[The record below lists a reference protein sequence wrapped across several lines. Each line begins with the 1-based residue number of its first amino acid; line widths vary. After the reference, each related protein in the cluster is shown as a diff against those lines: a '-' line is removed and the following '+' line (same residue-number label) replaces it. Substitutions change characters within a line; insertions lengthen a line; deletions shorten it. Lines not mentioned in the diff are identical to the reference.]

1 MFKYFLFLP
10 LIMSFCVQ
18 SSAQEKLFTLLDP
31 KQTGINF
38 INQISESEGLNVLAY
53 EYFFNGAG
61 VAVGDLDNDGLEDI
75 FFTANMKPNK
85 LYKNLGK
92 LTFKDITPQAGKQ
105 LEGRPGHWR
114 TGVTMADINK
124 DGLLDIYVCYSGKGE
139 AINRRNELFINL
151 GNMKFKESAKEYA
164 LDDTSFSTQAA
175 FFDYDLDGDLDMF
188 LLNHSTK
195 KVDNLEFAKYR
206 NQVDVNAGCKMFENK
221 GNKFEDVSDKVGIS
235 RSSLTF
241 GLGIVVADV
250 NLDGWPDLYVTNDYN
265 EPDHLYINNKQKGF
279 TDIAD
284 QALTHMSQFS
294 MGTDIA
300 DFNNDGLPDIITLDM
315 LPEDNKRQK
324 SLQLQE
330 NYEIFEL
337 MQQQGLH
344 KQYMR
349 NMLHLNNGDGTFS
362 EIGQLAGISKTDWS
376 WTPIFADFDND
387 GYKDL
392 FITNGYLRDYTNK
405 DFLKYWGDYKVKK
418 AIEREPVQL
427 MELIKAMPS
436 TKIPNYIFK
445 NDKQLGFTNQ
455 QTDWGFERPAISSA
469 AVAADLDKDGDLD
482 IVINNINEEAFIY
495 QNNSTKNKS
504 SHFIQIQISNKDHLP
519 IQGTKVFAYSKNNTQ
534 LQEVSQNRGYLS
546 SASTIL
552 HFGLNDDTSIDS
564 LKIVWPGNKLT
575 MYYQLKIDQRIDIEC
590 SIKNLQTIVKKENDK
605 PVFTKIPSPI
615 AYQHKSFNE
624 NDFKR
629 QPLML
634 TMYSNTGPILA
645 KADVNKDGLE
655 DLFIS
660 GNAESPG
667 KIWIQ
672 STDGRFNPIPNL
684 QIVNEEESAVA
695 AALFEDFNNDQWPD
709 LYVAKGGYSIWMPN
723 TLALQDEL
731 YINNGKGSFIDASKN
746 LPNLS
751 SSSKSCVRSADIDG
765 DGDKDLFIGGRIIPG
780 RYPVTPES
788 YLLINDGKGNFT
800 RKKTAF
806 DLIGMVTD
814 AQWIDLNND
823 KKLDIILVGE
833 WMPIKIYINTINGFE
848 DATDEFIPD
857 SPSGLWSSL
866 IVKDLNDD
874 GKVDLLLGNIGS
886 NTPFKFSKN
895 EPGTLTYADFDGNG
909 SIDPFFNFYVQGIS
923 YPYVSRDE
931 LNDQIYAMRRKFLNY
946 NQYASATMYDIFSK
960 DELKQSI
967 TLTATEQKTIALIQ
981 KNGKFVL
988 TQNLPMETQFSMNRV
1003 ILSDDFDKDGY
1014 EEILLLGNQTANRLK
1029 MGAIQANKGMLLKQ
1043 RADQS
1048 FEYVNQ
1054 VKSGLNIQGDVKS
1067 ALTLKVDG
1075 KRVLLIGA
1083 SDQPLQA
1090 YSY

>member
-1 MFKYFLFLP
+1 
-10 LIMSFCVQ
+10 
-18 SSAQEKLFTLLDP
+18 
-31 KQTGINF
+31 
-38 INQISESEGLNVLAY
+38 
-53 EYFFNGAG
+53 
-61 VAVGDLDNDGLEDI
+61 
-75 FFTANMKPNK
+75 
-85 LYKNLGK
+85 
-92 LTFKDITPQAGKQ
+92 
-105 LEGRPGHWR
+105 
-114 TGVTMADINK
+114 
-124 DGLLDIYVCYSGKGE
+124 
-139 AINRRNELFINL
+139 
-151 GNMKFKESAKEYA
+151 
-164 LDDTSFSTQAA
+164 
-175 FFDYDLDGDLDMF
+175 
-188 LLNHSTK
+188 
-195 KVDNLEFAKYR
+195 
-206 NQVDVNAGCKMFENK
+206 
-221 GNKFEDVSDKVGIS
+221 
-235 RSSLTF
+235 
-241 GLGIVVADV
+241 
-250 NLDGWPDLYVTNDYN
+250 
-265 EPDHLYINNKQKGF
+265 
-279 TDIAD
+279 
-284 QALTHMSQFS
+284 
-294 MGTDIA
+294 
-300 DFNNDGLPDIITLDM
+300 
-315 LPEDNKRQK
+315 
-324 SLQLQE
+324 
-330 NYEIFEL
+330 
-337 MQQQGLH
+337 
-344 KQYMR
+344 
-349 NMLHLNNGDGTFS
+349 
-362 EIGQLAGISKTDWS
+362 
-376 WTPIFADFDND
+376 
-387 GYKDL
+387 
-392 FITNGYLRDYTNK
+392 
-405 DFLKYWGDYKVKK
+405 
-418 AIEREPVQL
+418 
-427 MELIKAMPS
+427 
-436 TKIPNYIFK
+436 
-445 NDKQLGFTNQ
+445 
-455 QTDWGFERPAISSA
+455 
-469 AVAADLDKDGDLD
+469 
-482 IVINNINEEAFIY
+482 
-495 QNNSTKNKS
+495 
-504 SHFIQIQISNKDHLP
+504 
-519 IQGTKVFAYSKNNTQ
+519 
-534 LQEVSQNRGYLS
+534 
-546 SASTIL
+546 
-552 HFGLNDDTSIDS
+552 
-564 LKIVWPGNKLT
+564 
-575 MYYQLKIDQRIDIEC
+575 MYYQLKIDQRINIEL
-590 SIKNLQTIVKKENDK
+590 SIKNLQPIVKKENDK
-605 PVFTKIPSPI
+605 SVFTKIPSPI
-615 AYQHKSFNE
+615 VYQHKSFNE

-723 TLALQDEL
+723 TPALQDEL

-765 DGDKDLFIGGRIIPG
+765 DGDNDLFIGGRIIPG

-833 WMPIKIYINTINGFE
+833 WMPIKIYINTVNGFE

-857 SPSGLWSSL
+857 TPSGLWSSL

-874 GKVDLLLGNIGS
+874 GKADLLLGNIGS

-895 EPGTLTYADFDGNG
+895 EPGTLIYADFDGNG

-967 TLTATEQKTIALIQ
+967 TLTATEQKTITLIQ
-981 KNGKFVL
+981 KDGKFVL
-988 TQNLPMETQFSMNRV
+988 TQNLPIETQFSMNRI
-1003 ILSDDFDKDGY
+1003 ILSDDFDKDGI

-1067 ALTLKVDG
+1067 ALTLKIDG